1 MLMNRKTLESRNK
14 IMNIID
20 LRKKLQQSSTSEQRV
35 SDRRKISYSFGS
47 PEWLEYM
54 KDNNLECPEEHDRR
68 QVIRRDEDRE
78 PSSEEPEIT
87 DSKTT
92 YRRIFLTPNERKLL
106 QDIYLSDLD

>member
-1 MLMNRKTLESRNK
+1 MLMNRKTLESRNE

-20 LRKKLQQSSTSEQRV
+20 LRKKLQQSSTTERRV
-35 SDRRKISYSFGS
+35 VDRREVSYQFGS

-54 KDNNLECPEEHDRR
+54 KDNNFEVPEEERR
-68 QVIRRDEDRE
+68 TMIRRSEDRKQ
-78 PSSEEPEIT
+78 SSEEPEAI
-87 DSKTT
+87 DSGTP